1 VLDVTTPWPPEPPVQ
16 ASDPA
21 RLWNGQVMPRQ
32 VVEMP
37 TGGSFTVDLAR
48 APEAIRELEHAR
60 DQLVDLTADVVRLG
74 KIEPGTM
81 DEVSRDAAVIF
92 GAVATGGQGSLLQAV
107 RSGIDRLN
115 NLIGALDAELAAYR
129 AGEAGVARAVRDPRS

>member
-1 VLDVTTPWPPEPPVQ
+1 MTTPWPPEPPVQ

-60 DQLVDLTADVVRLG
+60 DQLRALMVEARRLGRIDPGTTDQVSLDAATVFGATAD
-74 KIEPGTM
+74 
-81 DEVSRDAAVIF
+81 
-92 GAVATGGQGSLLQAV
+92 GGDGSLVRALETGAQRLDLLIDTV
-107 RSGIDRLN
+107 RSELRSYRDVDAGTSVGFGDLN
-115 NLIGALDAELAAYR
+115 
-129 AGEAGVARAVRDPRS
+129 AR